1 MPKEYQ
7 NYGIYFGLPVVLGKN
22 GYRHLP
28 KIRLEEEEQK
38 MFDDYSKEIKETV
51 LKILKE
57 IKVPTT
63 IKW

>member
-1 MPKEYQ
+1 MPEA
-7 NYGIYFGLPVVLGKN
+7 
-22 GYRHLP
+22 YRHLP

-63 IKW
+63 IK